1 MYMIV
6 AKSASD
12 AERRRI
18 EYIFDKRADTF
29 GIEKP
34 DGVIRFVGDGDV
46 GELVQE
52 LLSRVSGEVLVYR
65 VTPADLKIEK
75 GAKVLEMEIKGSM
88 EVVEGFVNYLM
99 ARVRAV
105 LTHEMETPRI
115 KEYRVHSRKGLADIQ
130 VAMRE
135 EGEGEGEKTY
145 LNIKIEAYE
154 PALSFL
160 YDAIREQL
168 EVYKKGVEGR

>member
-1 MYMIV
+1 MIV

-18 EYIFDKRADTF
+18 EYIFDKRAETF

-34 DGVIRFVGDGDV
+34 EGVIRFVGDGDV
-46 GELVQE
+46 GELVRE
-52 LLSRVSGEVLVYR
+52 LLSRISGEVLVYS
-65 VTPADLKIEK
+65 VTPADLEIEK
-75 GAKVLEMEIKGSM
+75 GTKEIEMEIKSSM

-115 KEYRVHSRKGLADIQ
+115 KEYSVHSRKGLADIQ
-130 VAMRE
+130 VAMKE
-135 EGEGEGEKTY
+135 EEGEKT
-145 LNIKIEAYE
+145 LLSITIEAYE

>member
-18 EYIFDKRADTF
+18 EYIFDKRADTS

-65 VTPADLKIEK
+65 ITPADLKIEK
-75 GAKVLEMEIKGSM
+75 GTKEIEMEIKGSM

-115 KEYRVHSRKGLADIQ
+115 KEYSVHSRKGLADIQ

-135 EGEGEGEKTY
+135 EGVGEKTH
-145 LNIKIEAYE
+145 LSIKIEAYE

-160 YDAIREQL
+160 YVAIREQL
-168 EVYKKGVEGR
+168 EVYRKGAEGR

>member
-6 AKSASD
+6 AKSGSD

-18 EYIFDKRADTF
+18 EYIFDKRAETS

-34 DGVIRFVGDGDV
+34 DGVIRFVADGDL
-46 GELVQE
+46 GGLVQE
-52 LLSRVSGEVLVYR
+52 LLSRISGEVLVYR
-65 VTPADLKIEK
+65 VTPADLEIEK
-75 GAKVLEMEIKGSM
+75 GTKEIEMEIKSSM

-115 KEYRVHSRKGLADIQ
+115 KEYSVHSRKGLADIQ
-130 VAMRE
+130 VAMKE
-135 EGEGEGEKTY
+135 EEGEKTH
-145 LNIKIEAYE
+145 LSIKIEAYE

-160 YDAIREQL
+160 HEAIREQL
-168 EVYKKGVEGR
+168 EVYKRGVEGR